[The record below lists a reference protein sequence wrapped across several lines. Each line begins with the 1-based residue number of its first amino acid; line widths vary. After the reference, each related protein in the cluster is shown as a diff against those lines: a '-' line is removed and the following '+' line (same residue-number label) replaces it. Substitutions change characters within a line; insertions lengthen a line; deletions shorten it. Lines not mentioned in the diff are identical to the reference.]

1 MRCGKSCRLR
11 WTNYLRPDL
20 KRGALSESEE
30 DQIIQLHSLLGNRW
44 SKIASCFPGRTDNE
58 IKNHW
63 NTRIKK
69 KLMLAGLDPV
79 THKPIKGGL
88 PLEEQV
94 GVTEKQAVSFTTS
107 SQGETLVSEHEEVP
121 LVLDVKEKKKQQE
134 TEESSKE
141 DMFDVLV
148 GGEDCFL
155 GGSTLCWDDNLDYCP
170 PWEGMLSM
178 EGIFYF

>member
-1 MRCGKSCRLR
+1 
-11 WTNYLRPDL
+11 
-20 KRGALSESEE
+20 
-30 DQIIQLHSLLGNRW
+30 
-44 SKIASCFPGRTDNE
+44 
-58 IKNHW
+58 
-63 NTRIKK
+63 
-69 KLMLAGLDPV
+69 MLAGLDPV

-88 PLEEQV
+88 PLLEQV

-155 GGSTLCWDDNLDYCP
+155 GGSTLCWDDNMR
-170 PWEGMLSM
+170 E
-178 EGIFYF
+178 